1 MCKIT
6 LAFFIKIC
14 YSLNVG
20 KECSGLAFSGKEVL
34 SVSDISRAT
43 LGRLPLYLEYLKML
57 SADTQHVSAPIIAK
71 ALGLGEVLVRKD
83 LAAVSGA
90 GKPKVG
96 YNTKELIERLEACL
110 GAAYRIRAVIV
121 GAGKLGRALLDYEGF
136 SDYGIEITAAFDTN
150 IRDFDV
156 SQSGKP
162 IYPMSAFS
170 EFCYREDIRA
180 GIIAVPKSAAQSVCD
195 LMVRQGILAIWSFAP
210 IPLQLPENVA
220 LREEDLALSLAHL
233 LSKL

>member
-1 MCKIT
+1 M
-6 LAFFIKIC
+6 
-14 YSLNVG
+14 
-20 KECSGLAFSGKEVL
+20 
-34 SVSDISRAT
+34 SDISRAT
-43 LGRLPLYLEYLKML
+43 LGRLPLYLEYLKAL
-57 SADTQHVSAPIIAK
+57 GAEAAYISAPKIAK

-83 LAAVSGA
+83 IAAVFGG

-96 YNTKELIERLEACL
+96 YSTKELIERLEACL
-110 GAAYRIRAVIV
+110 GAAYKIRAVIV

-136 SDYGIEITAAFDTN
+136 LDYGIEITAAFDEN
-150 IRDFDV
+150 VRDLDV

-195 LMVRQGILAIWSFAP
+195 LMVKQGISAIWSFAP

-220 LREEDLALSLAHL
+220 LRQEDLALSLAHL